1 MLRRLSVRARITIG
15 SVLVAALLL
24 GISLVAVRLQVATI
38 LSSADVTLAEGDLTS
53 FQKDITANPTEPVD
67 DPGTGVLVYVRAPDG
82 KVQVNTLPHDV
93 LALVEH
99 QVPTVQEYQ
108 TTDDESRT
116 FVIVGR
122 VVSTT
127 AGNWALWSARST
139 ASSDLA
145 LDGLGTVLAVAGV
158 VLLLGLG
165 LASWLLATAALRP
178 VTRMRRR
185 AELLGADAA
194 DGELPVGP
202 ARDELSALAT
212 TLNAFLARVRAST
225 VREKQM
231 VSDAAHELRTPLAA
245 LKTQLELAHDD
256 FGDAAALAL
265 QVRAAEASVARLSSL
280 AANLLE
286 LTRLESHEGPRAVSG
301 GEQLVSEL
309 MGSIDR
315 ARMLG
320 LPKRADVGF
329 TVDAERGQQRYAL
342 DPQAFGRLA
351 DNLLANSISAIAEG
365 GSVDATLREDDA
377 GLIFEVTDDGPGV
390 PEEFLDHAF
399 ERFSRP
405 DTARTANGGGSGL
418 GLALVQAI
426 AEAADG
432 LAKLENTRPGLR
444 VTVAIPKM

>member
-24 GISLVAVRLQVATI
+24 GVSLIGVRLQVATI
-38 LSSADVTLAEGDLTS
+38 LSTADATLAKGDLTS
-53 FQKDITANPTEPVD
+53 FQKDITASPGEPVD

-82 KVQVNTLPHDV
+82 DVQVNTLPHDV
-93 LALVEH
+93 LDLVEH
-99 QVPTVQEYQ
+99 RLPTEEEYE
-108 TTDDESRT
+108 TTDDEGRT
-116 FVIVGR
+116 FIVVGR

-127 AGNWALWSARST
+127 AGDWALWSARST
-139 ASSDLA
+139 SSSELA
-145 LDGLGTVLAVAGV
+145 LDGLGNALAIGGVA
-158 VLLLGLG
+158 LLIAFG

-178 VTRMRRR
+178 VSRMRRR
-185 AELLGADAA
+185 AELLGADAG
-194 DGELPVGP
+194 DGDLPVGP

-212 TLNAFLARVRAST
+212 TLNEFLARVRSST
-225 VREKQM
+225 MREKQM

-265 QVRAAEASVARLSSL
+265 QVRAAEASVSRLSSL

-286 LTRLESHEGPRAVSG
+286 LTRLEAHEGPRSVSSS
-301 GEQLVSEL
+301 EQLVSEL

-329 TVDAERGQQRYAL
+329 TVVAGQGQQRYAL

-351 DNLLANSISAIAEG
+351 DNLLANSISAIAKG
-365 GSVDATLREDDA
+365 GSVEATLREDYA
-377 GLIFEVTDDGPGV
+377 GLVLEVTDDGPGV
-390 PEEFLDHAF
+390 PEEFLAHAF

-405 DTARTANGGGSGL
+405 DSARSTTGGGSGL

-426 AEAADG
+426 AEDADG
-432 LAKLENTRPGLR
+432 SAELENTRPGLR
-444 VTVAIPKM
+444 VTVTIPKM